1 MMARRKVFQMNKI
14 VMKRKTV
21 RMLFMLTLM
30 TITMMMFPLSV
41 MAKAVVNV
49 VVNVVEETDRYSTV
63 YAGEVILDGSSQLRY
78 LYSDGITVNRVVF
91 EELKEALKGTNFE
104 GMVPDIANDT
114 TAVHGF
120 FRYTGTAQKGTEYK
134 AETNYFGSISEDW
147 SSAAAVAGRCFTGTV
162 GTETKKDGS
171 NFNSTLRVEYKGS
184 KWEMRD
190 GESVRVD
197 TMVLHYENTTVVYT
211 SVNVTTP
218 KAVVK
223 TAPTARALTC
233 DGQAQELVTAGE
245 AEGGTMQYALSEDA
259 ATAPNDS
266 AYKTSVPTATN
277 AGT

>member
-1 MMARRKVFQMNKI
+1 MARRKVFQMNKI

-41 MAKAVVNV
+41 MAKA

-134 AETNYFGSISEDW
+134 REFIK
-147 SSAAAVAGRCFTGTV
+147 F
-162 GTETKKDGS
+162 
-171 NFNSTLRVEYKGS
+171 
-184 KWEMRD
+184 
-190 GESVRVD
+190 
-197 TMVLHYENTTVVYT
+197 
-211 SVNVTTP
+211 
-218 KAVVK
+218 
-223 TAPTARALTC
+223 
-233 DGQAQELVTAGE
+233 
-245 AEGGTMQYALSEDA
+245 
-259 ATAPNDS
+259 
-266 AYKTSVPTATN
+266 
-277 AGT
+277 